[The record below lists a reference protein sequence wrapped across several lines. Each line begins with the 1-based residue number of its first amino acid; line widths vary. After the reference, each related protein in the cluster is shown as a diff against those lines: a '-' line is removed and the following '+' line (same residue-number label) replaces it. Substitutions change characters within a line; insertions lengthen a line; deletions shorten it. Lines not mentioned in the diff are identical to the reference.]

1 MHFKK
6 KKYLKPMSESL
17 QTELLEAMYK
27 LGSEVGYY
35 HHSEIG
41 WVAEAYNKQIARA
54 AGHNIE
60 DLLKQRYLKGKA
72 DGANRKKHESDTS
85 TIAEVPE
92 PAQILEVERL
102 PPAYRM
108 VALPEATSAPKSIEQ
123 PKMVDRPKSLDGFAP
138 VSPR

>member
-1 MHFKK
+1 
-6 KKYLKPMSESL
+6 MSESL
-17 QTELLEAMYK
+17 RTELLEAMYK

-54 AGHNIE
+54 TGYGIE
-60 DLLKQRYLKGKA
+60 DLLKQRYLMGKV
-72 DGANRKKHESDTS
+72 DGANHKKHETDTS

-92 PAQILEVERL
+92 TAQILKVERP

-108 VALPEATSAPKSIEQ
+108 VALPEATGAPKSIEQ
-123 PKMVDRPKSLDGFAP
+123 PKMIDRPKALNGFAP
-138 VSPR
+138 VSPK

>member
-1 MHFKK
+1 
-6 KKYLKPMSESL
+6 MSESL
-17 QTELLEAMYK
+17 RTEILDAMYK

-41 WVAEAYNKQIARA
+41 WVAEAYNKQIARV
-54 AGHNIE
+54 AGSGIE

-85 TIAEVPE
+85 TKAEVPE
-92 PAQILEVERL
+92 PAPVSKVERL

-108 VALPEATSAPKSIEQ
+108 VALPEATSAPKSIER
-123 PKMVDRPKSLDGFAP
+123 PKMVDMPKALDGFAP
-138 VSPR
+138 ASPR

>member
-1 MHFKK
+1 MLFKK
-6 KKYLKPMSESL
+6 KKDLKSVSESL
-17 QTELLEAMYK
+17 RTEILDAMYK

-54 AGHNIE
+54 AGSGIE

-72 DGANRKKHESDTS
+72 DGVNRKKHESDTS
-85 TIAEVPE
+85 TKAEVPE
-92 PAQILEVERL
+92 PAPVSKVERL

-108 VALPEATSAPKSIEQ
+108 VALPEATGAPKSIER
-123 PKMVDRPKSLDGFAP
+123 PKMVDRPKALDGFAP